1 MLYEFRVGNISFRTL
16 KKKLTRKFNK
26 LYEFII
32 KIFCSQITKKMIKV
46 DREKIFIQLT
56 MVIYS

>member
-1 MLYEFRVGNISFRTL
+1 MFYEFRVGNISFKTL

-32 KIFCSQITKKMIKV
+32 KIFCPQFANK
-46 DREKIFIQLT
+46 
-56 MVIYS
+56 

>member
-1 MLYEFRVGNISFRTL
+1 MLYEFSVGDISFKTL

-32 KIFCSQITKKMIKV
+32 KIYCP
-46 DREKIFIQLT
+46 
-56 MVIYS
+56 